1 MNISKASNLLN
12 QLADE
17 WLKPLSDALPED
29 TVSRLTQFLDS
40 AYENHRV
47 YPPKELLF
55 TALNKTLPQDV
66 RVVILGQDPYHGP
79 SQAHGLSFSVPMG
92 TPLPPSLKN
101 IFVEMVDDLG
111 CEFPFSGDLTPWAE
125 RGVLLLN
132 TTLSVEHKQP
142 GSHFGKGW
150 ESFTDAVISHVNQ
163 LPQSVVYILWGAHA
177 QSKKALLNNPN
188 HLVLTSPHPS
198 PLSVYRGFW
207 NSKPFSKTNDYLKS
221 KGESPIDWSLN

>member
-17 WLKPLSDALPED
+17 WLKPLSDALPEE
-29 TVSRLTQFLDS
+29 TVTGLSDFLDL
-40 AYENHRV
+40 AYETNRV
-47 YPPKELLF
+47 YPSKELLF
-55 TALNKTLPQDV
+55 SALNKTLPQDV

-150 ESFTDAVISHVNQ
+150 EFFTDAVISHVNQ

-177 QSKKALLNNPN
+177 QSKKALLYNPN

-221 KGESPIDWSLN
+221 KGESPINWSL